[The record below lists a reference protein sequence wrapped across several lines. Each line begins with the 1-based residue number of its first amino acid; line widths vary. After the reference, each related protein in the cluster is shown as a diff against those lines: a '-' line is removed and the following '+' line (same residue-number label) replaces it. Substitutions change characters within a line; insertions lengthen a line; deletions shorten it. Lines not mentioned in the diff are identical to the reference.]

1 MTIGNQLKKARQ
13 KKQLTIGDVYQKTK
27 ISPDILSALEEDNFQ
42 KIPNPVYVKSFLREY
57 AGFLGLDIKGL
68 LKEYESTPSAKAPV
82 KNEIDVT
89 YIRPGYNGLNK
100 VMIGKLAKAVFA
112 IVAVFIFVFIS
123 FKILS
128 SMRNGFISWNTRRV
142 EKSALKKQAKAVI
155 EKEKVVAE
163 PVVTEKPA
171 LRQDN
176 ILIPK
181 DQKLDLNITIK
192 DDVWAEI
199 KRDGNI
205 IFTGTFKKGT
215 VRNWQAE
222 ESFEIWTGNASM
234 IELSLN
240 GHDLGPVGKGIKRG
254 VIVDRNGIRK

>member
-1 MTIGNQLKKARQ
+1 M
-13 KKQLTIGDVYQKTK
+13 
-27 ISPDILSALEEDNFQ
+27 
-42 KIPNPVYVKSFLREY
+42 
-57 AGFLGLDIKGL
+57 
-68 LKEYESTPSAKAPV
+68 
-82 KNEIDVT
+82 
-89 YIRPGYNGLNK
+89 
-100 VMIGKLAKAVFA
+100 
-112 IVAVFIFVFIS
+112 
-123 FKILS
+123 
-128 SMRNGFISWNTRRV
+128 
-142 EKSALKKQAKAVI
+142 
-155 EKEKVVAE
+155 
-163 PVVTEKPA
+163 
-171 LRQDN
+171 
-176 ILIPK
+176 
-181 DQKLDLNITIK
+181 IK